1 MRVEKR
7 AYTMAKMAVGNSED
21 ALDLVQDAMMAFV
34 TRYADRLENDWPAL
48 FFRILQN
55 GIRDWYRRSR
65 VRNRWR
71 VWFNRFADEGD
82 NILETIPDD
91 KAVDPL
97 VELSNE
103 GLNDAIITALKI
115 LPLRQQQVFLL
126 RIWEG
131 LSVAETATAMV
142 CSQGSVKTHLSR
154 ALQALRSSLDE
165 YRL

>member
-1 MRVEKR
+1 MSVEKR

-34 TRYADRLENDWPAL
+34 TRYTDRLENDWPAL

-55 GIRDWYRRSR
+55 GIRDWYRRNR

-71 VWFNRFADEGD
+71 VWFNRSDDEGND
-82 NILETIPDD
+82 ILETIPDD
-91 KAVDPL
+91 KAVDP
-97 VELSNE
+97 VAELSNE
-103 GLNDAIITALKI
+103 GLNDAIISALKI
-115 LPLRQQQVFLL
+115 LPVRQQQVFLL

-142 CSQGSVKTHLSR
+142 CSQGSVKTHLFR
-154 ALQALRSSLDE
+154 ALQALRSSLGE
-165 YRL
+165 YHL

>member
-1 MRVEKR
+1 MSVEKR

-21 ALDLVQDAMMAFV
+21 GLDLIQDAMTAFV
-34 TRYADRLENDWPAL
+34 TWYVDRSEDDWPAL

-71 VWFNRFADEGD
+71 VWFNLSGD
-82 NILETIPDD
+82 KGDDILETIPDE
-91 KAVDPL
+91 KGVDP
-97 VELSNE
+97 VAELSNE
-103 GLNDAIITALKI
+103 GLNDAIMTALQM
-115 LPLRQQQVFLL
+115 LPVRQQQVFLL

-131 LSVAETATAMV
+131 LSVAETATAMA

-154 ALQALRSSLDE
+154 ALQALRSSLD
-165 YRL
+165 